1 MMRTDHL
8 AGTVSTIEDVRAFW
22 NKAPLWTGDSQ
33 AQGVAGSR
41 EFFESHYAAS
51 ISEAGGCIDRRM
63 LPASNG
69 AILDL
74 GCGIGF
80 WLQHFH
86 ALGFTDLTG
95 ADLSQ
100 KSLDLARRR
109 CEIFG
114 IPARLSLQN
123 AEAASFQDALFDHIQ
138 CTGVI
143 HHSPDPRASLSEM
156 WRLLKPGGRAVVSV
170 YYKNVVLRHWR
181 TLRGLVR
188 LAGALGVSLGGRG
201 RDNMLEDAKSAD
213 DLVRLY
219 DGLENPIGLAFD
231 AEEYRE
237 LIRSSAPWTIE
248 DMFTYMFPDRALP
261 FRLPHV
267 GHAAFEWACPM
278 MICARLVKQADS

>member
-1 MMRTDHL
+1 M
-8 AGTVSTIEDVRAFW
+8 STIEDVRAFW

-33 AQGVAGSR
+33 ARGPVGSR
-41 EFFESHYAAS
+41 EFFESHYAAC
-51 ISEAGGCIDRRM
+51 ISEAGGRIDRRM
-63 LPASNG
+63 QPAADG

-86 ALGFTDLTG
+86 TLGFTNLTG

-100 KSLDLARRR
+100 KSLDLAKRR

-114 IPARLSLQN
+114 IPAKLSLQN
-123 AEAASFQDALFDHIQ
+123 AEAASFQNAQFDHIQ

-143 HHSPDPRASLSEM
+143 HHSPVPRAALSEM
-156 WRLLKPGGRAVVSV
+156 WRLLKSGGRAVVSV
-170 YYKNVVLRHWR
+170 YYKNIVLRHWR
-181 TLRGLVR
+181 TLRGCVR

-201 RDNMLEDAKSAD
+201 RDNMLRDAQSAD

-219 DGLENPIGLAFD
+219 DGSGNPIGLAFD
-231 AEEYRE
+231 AEEYRK
-237 LIRSSAPWTIE
+237 LIRSSAPWTVE

-261 FRLPHV
+261 FRVPRA

-278 MICARLVKQADS
+278 MICAVLAKRADS